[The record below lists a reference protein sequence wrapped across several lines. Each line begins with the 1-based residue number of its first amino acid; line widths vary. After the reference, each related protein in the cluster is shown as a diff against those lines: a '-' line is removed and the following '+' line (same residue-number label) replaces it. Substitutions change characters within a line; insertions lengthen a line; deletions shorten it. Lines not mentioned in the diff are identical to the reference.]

1 MDSLNLPSILTPDLG
16 LLFWML
22 VAFLV
27 VFCLLSKFGFPV
39 ITSMVEERKQY
50 IDDSLKKARETH
62 ERMAQIQVESERMLK
77 ETHAQQAQIL
87 QQAKETGERIIQ
99 DARQKAMLEN
109 AKLLEEAK
117 NQIQAEKANA
127 LKEINSIVANL
138 SIEISEKILR
148 NQLSEVESQ
157 QSYIQKLLD
166 EVQVPKS

>member
-1 MDSLNLPSILTPDLG
+1 
-16 LLFWML
+16 
-22 VAFLV
+22 
-27 VFCLLSKFGFPV
+27 
-39 ITSMVEERKQY
+39 
-50 IDDSLKKARETH
+50 
-62 ERMAQIQVESERMLK
+62 
-77 ETHAQQAQIL
+77 
-87 QQAKETGERIIQ
+87 
-99 DARQKAMLEN
+99 MLEN

-166 EVQVPKS
+166 EVLVPKS

>member
-1 MDSLNLPSILTPDLG
+1 
-16 LLFWML
+16 
-22 VAFLV
+22 
-27 VFCLLSKFGFPV
+27 
-39 ITSMVEERKQY
+39 
-50 IDDSLKKARETH
+50 
-62 ERMAQIQVESERMLK
+62 MAQIQVESERMLK

>member
-22 VAFLV
+22 VAFLL

-87 QQAKETGERIIQ
+87 QKAKETGERIIQ
-99 DARQKAMLEN
+99 DAR
-109 AKLLEEAK
+109 
-117 NQIQAEKANA
+117 
-127 LKEINSIVANL
+127 
-138 SIEISEKILR
+138 
-148 NQLSEVESQ
+148 
-157 QSYIQKLLD
+157 
-166 EVQVPKS
+166 